1 MVPLQN
7 KLWTRDFT
15 IITVGSVISMLG
27 SSLSGFA
34 LSLLVL
40 DYTGDPFLFALYN
53 VLYMVPDIVVPLFI
67 GPFLD
72 RFSRKKTIYVLDFL
86 TAGLYVVFA
95 LIIHVG
101 WFNFPILAV
110 ACLVIGTIG
119 AIYMVAYDSFYPL
132 LVTEGNFQKAYSIAS
147 TLETLTVVMVPLS
160 VVIYDKVGILPLFLI
175 DSASYLIA
183 AIMETRIKADEKY
196 IEKQKETRNDLRGIR
211 LFVADFV
218 DGIRYLKVEHG
229 LLAVTAYF
237 TFSSMLG
244 GAQGALVLPYLTG
257 AFPDDGKY
265 IAVITWGAGS
275 IARTIF
281 GFVHYKTKIPKHRK
295 YAIAF
300 TVYITISIIDG
311 VFLYLPLIAMTVLC
325 FIEGALGVTSYT
337 IRISA
342 TQRYV
347 PDERKGRFNGVFST
361 MMSLGAIGGELVAGA
376 LAKHYDMRMILAIFA
391 GVTVVAAIAFI
402 GGGRK
407 PVSAIYNTED

>member
-1 MVPLQN
+1 MIPLQN

-27 SSLSGFA
+27 SHLSGFA

-53 VLYMVPDIVVPLFI
+53 VFYMIPDIVVPIFI

-72 RFSRKKTIYVLDFL
+72 RFSRRKTIYVLDFL
-86 TAGLYVVFA
+86 TAGIYVVFA
-95 LIIHVG
+95 TIIQLG

-110 ACLVIGTIG
+110 ACLLIGTIG

-147 TLETLTVVMVPLS
+147 TLETLTMVMVPLS
-160 VVIYDKVGILPLFLI
+160 VVIYDKIGIFPLFLI
-175 DSASYLIA
+175 DAGSYLIA
-183 AIMETRIKADEKY
+183 AIMETRIKTDEKY
-196 IEKQKETRNDLRGIR
+196 IEKQQQNDDGKRGLRR
-211 LFVADFV
+211 FTSDFAEGV
-218 DGIRYLKVEHG
+218 RYITAEKG
-229 LLAVTAYF
+229 LLAVTLYF
-237 TFSSMLG
+237 AFSAMLG
-244 GAQGALVLPYLTG
+244 GADSALALPYLTG
-257 AFPDDGKY
+257 AFPEYGRY
-265 IAVITWGAGS
+265 VAVMTWGAG
-275 IARTIF
+275 AVGRTIF

-300 TVYITISIIDG
+300 AVYITISIIDG
-311 VFLYLPLIAMTVLC
+311 VFLYFPIVIMTALC
-325 FIEGALGVTSYT
+325 FFEGCLGVTSYT

-347 PDERKGRFNGVFST
+347 PDERKGRFNGAFST
-361 MMSLGAIGGELVAGA
+361 MMALGSIGGELIAGA
-376 LAKHYDMRMILAIFA
+376 LAKYYDMRLILAGFGA
-391 GVTVVAAIAFI
+391 VTAIAAVVFI

-407 PVSAIYNTED
+407 HVAAIYNTED